1 MRPWLLVTGDFVP
14 TGGMDTA
21 NHALARHL
29 ARTSTAVHLVA
40 HRAAGDLLAL
50 PSVCFHHVSRP
61 LGSHRLGE
69 PLLRRSAARWQ
80 RRLNARTIAN
90 GGNVDAGDVTWAH
103 YVHAAFVP
111 SAAGALNRAR
121 TFANHRRYVAQERR
135 ALLRA
140 TLVLCNSARTVDD
153 VVRSVGVD
161 RARTRLVYYGID
173 ERRFSLVTAP
183 ARAAARRA
191 LEIADERPVVLFAGA
206 LGDRRKGFDTL
217 FDTWED
223 LHGGHGWDGLL
234 LVAGAGAELPN
245 WRRKAAERLPAGSV
259 RFLGYR
265 DDMPDLVAACDL
277 LVHPARYEAYG
288 LAVHEALCRGIPA
301 IVSASAGVAERYPAD
316 LSGLLLQDVESARE
330 LSERLRAWRDDGS
343 VRDRVGAF
351 AADLRR
357 RTWDDMA
364 ADIVRLVEGSAP
376 A

>member
-1 MRPWLLVTGDFVP
+1 MRPWLLVAGDFVAS
-14 TGGMDTA
+14 GGMDTA

-29 ARTSTAVHLVA
+29 GRTSRAVHLVA
-40 HRAAGDLLAL
+40 HRASADLLAL
-50 PSVCFHHVSRP
+50 PSVSLHRVIRP

-69 PLLRRSAARWQ
+69 PLLRRAAAGWQ

-90 GGNVDAGDVTWAH
+90 GGNVDAGDVTWVH
-103 YVHAAFVP
+103 YVHAAFEP
-111 SAAGALNRAR
+111 RAAGALNVAR
-121 TFANHRRYVAQERR
+121 VAANHRRYAAEERR
-135 ALLRA
+135 ALQRA
-140 TLVLCNSARTVDD
+140 RLVICNSARTAED

-161 RARTRLVYYGID
+161 RARTRIVYYGID
-173 ERRFSLVTAP
+173 ERRYSSVTAA

-217 FDTWED
+217 FETWES
-223 LHGGHGWDGLL
+223 LQGSPGWPALL
-234 LVAGAGAELPN
+234 LVAGSGAELPQ
-245 WRRKAAERLPAGSV
+245 WRARAGARLPAESV

-265 DDMPDLVAACDL
+265 DDMPDLLAACDV

-301 IVSASAGVAERYPAD
+301 IVSASAGVAERYPAE
-316 LSGLLLQDVESARE
+316 LAGLLLQDADSATE
-330 LSERLRAWRDDGS
+330 LSARLRAWRDDGS
-343 VRDRVGAF
+343 VRERVGAF
-351 AADLRR
+351 AADLRT

-364 ADIVRLVEGSAP
+364 ADIVRLVEECLP